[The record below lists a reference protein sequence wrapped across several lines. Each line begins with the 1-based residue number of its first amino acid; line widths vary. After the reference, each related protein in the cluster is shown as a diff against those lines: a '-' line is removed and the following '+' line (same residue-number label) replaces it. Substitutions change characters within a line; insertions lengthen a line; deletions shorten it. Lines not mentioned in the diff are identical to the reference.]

1 MSRILIGSSNV
12 NRFYSP
18 EKFKDY
24 KPYTMVKCCNKET
37 YKARMECLDPKEK
50 LIIISV
56 VENILADAV
65 RGSSDEQFDSIICEA
80 MKDFFVTLKKAA
92 ESMPGTKFAMVKPIL
107 RPSLPWYME
116 NFDKISEF
124 YDIGVSSL
132 KLTNIT
138 KLDCV
143 SRMAQQFES
152 DGVHLTATAGKM
164 FVEAILMTAENF
176 FNAENIDLTND
187 VDMEIVEG
195 ASGTAVGKNLKIRQ
209 DQALENRI
217 ISLEAEVRDRK
228 ELDNLMMARVR
239 EELDLVSNT
248 KKEDRIVITGLTSKT
263 PMPDG
268 FEEKKMDQRR
278 H

>member
-1 MSRILIGSSNV
+1 MTQPILTKIV
-12 NRFYSP
+12 
-18 EKFKDY
+18 
-24 KPYTMVKCCNKET
+24 M
-37 YKARMECLDPKEK
+37 A
-50 LIIISV
+50 
-56 VENILADAV
+56 
-65 RGSSDEQFDSIICEA
+65 
-80 MKDFFVTLKKAA
+80 FFVTLKKAA

-143 SRMAQQFES
+143 SKMAQQFES

-164 FVEAILMTAENF
+164 FVEAILMTAETF

-187 VDMEIVEG
+187 VEMEIVEG

-228 ELDNLMMARVR
+228 ELDKLMMARVR
-239 EELDLVSNT
+239 EELDMVSNT
-248 KKEDRIVITGLTSKT
+248 KKEDRIVITGLTSKI

-268 FEEKKMDQRR
+268 FEEKKMDQRC